1 MPTLERNI
9 LNWMSEG
16 SRYRLSN
23 FKDFISDRFDSSVD
37 EVEDALRKIEK
48 NGDVYRP
55 RPGLITLLGDAE

>member
-48 NGDVYRP
+48 NGDVYRT